1 MWRFDRAFQDVLRTS
16 NLDLMKMKSD
26 PSSSQVSGI
35 ETQIDRLAAE
45 IEDKVIEWRRDF
57 HQHPELSNREFRTS
71 ERVADYMKELGLEV
85 ETGIAHTGVVA
96 LLEGSSPGPVVALRA
111 DMDAL
116 PVTERTDV
124 PFASRV
130 RSTYEGQEV
139 GVMHACGHD
148 THMAMLMGAATV
160 LTSLQDH
167 LPGTVKLVF
176 QPAEEGTPRGEE
188 GGAELMVREG
198 ALKDPDV
205 DVIFGLHVNSMID
218 VNTIEYTPGP
228 ALASSDDLRI
238 LIRGEQTHGASPWE
252 GADAITAAA
261 HVIAGLQTVVSR
273 RAELTRAPAVVSIG
287 KIQGGV
293 RTNILPEEVEMV
305 GTIRTFDQGMR
316 EKIHRE
322 VRKVATRIAESMST
336 VAEVEIETGYPVTYN
351 DLQLAS
357 WAVPRLQTLA
367 GLDRVSIM
375 DAITGAE
382 DFSFFQQQVP
392 GFFFFL
398 GGKPK
403 GVPPSE
409 AAPHHAPDFYIDE
422 SGLKLGVRALS
433 TLAVEYLTSGQRR
446 PGK

>member
-1 MWRFDRAFQDVLRTS
+1 
-16 NLDLMKMKSD
+16 MKSD
-26 PSSSQVSGI
+26 PSASHAS
-35 ETQIDRLAAE
+35 EMATQIDRLTGE

-71 ERVADYMKELGLEV
+71 ERVAGYMKELGLEV
-85 ETGIAHTGVVA
+85 ETGMAHTGVVA
-96 LLEGSSPGPVVALRA
+96 LLEGSSSGPVVALRA

-124 PFASRV
+124 PFASRL

-160 LTSLQDH
+160 LTRLRDQLS
-167 LPGTVKLVF
+167 GTVKLIF

-188 GGAELMVREG
+188 GGAELMVRQG
-198 ALKDPDV
+198 VLRDPDV
-205 DVIFGLHVNSMID
+205 DVIFGIHVHSEMD

-238 LIRGEQTHGASPWE
+238 LIKGEQTHGASPWD

-273 RAELTRAPAVVSIG
+273 RVELTRGPAVISIG

-305 GTIRTFDQGMR
+305 GTIRTFDPGMR

-322 VRKVATRIAESMST
+322 VRKVATHIAESMST
-336 VAEVEIETGYPVTYN
+336 VAEVEIKPGYPVTYN
-351 DLQLAS
+351 DLQLTS
-357 WAVPRLQTLA
+357 WAVPRLQALA
-367 GLDRVSIM
+367 GLDRVNTM

-382 DFSFFQQQVP
+382 DFSFFQQKVP

-403 GVPPSE
+403 GVPSSE
-409 AAPHHAPDFYIDE
+409 AAPHHSPDFYIDE

-433 TLAVEYLTSGQRR
+433 TLAVDYLVSGVSDERLERQ
-446 PGK
+446 

>member
-1 MWRFDRAFQDVLRTS
+1 
-16 NLDLMKMKSD
+16 MKMKSD
-26 PSSSQVSGI
+26 PSASNASEM
-35 ETQIDRLAAE
+35 ETQIDLLAAE

-71 ERVADYMKELGLEV
+71 ERVAGYMKELGLEV

-96 LLEGSSPGPVVALRA
+96 LLEGSPSGPVVALRA

-124 PFASRV
+124 PFASRL

-160 LTSLQDH
+160 LTRLRDQ
-167 LPGTVKLVF
+167 LPGTVKLIF

-238 LIRGEQTHGASPWE
+238 LIKGEQTHGASPWD
-252 GADAITAAA
+252 GADSITAAA

-273 RAELTRAPAVVSIG
+273 RVELTRAPAVISIG

-305 GTIRTFDQGMR
+305 GTIRTFDPGMR

-322 VRKVATRIAESMST
+322 VRKVVTRIAESMST
-336 VAEVEIETGYPVTYN
+336 VAEVEIVPGYPVTYN
-351 DLQLAS
+351 DLQLTS
-357 WAVPRLQTLA
+357 WAVPRLQALA
-367 GLDRVSIM
+367 GQDRVNTM

-382 DFSFFQQQVP
+382 DFSFFQQEVP

-403 GVPPSE
+403 GVLSSE
-409 AAPHHAPDFYIDE
+409 AAPHHSPDFYIDE

-433 TLAVEYLTSGQRR
+433 TLAVDYLVSGQRA
-446 PGK
+446 PGDDL

>member
-1 MWRFDRAFQDVLRTS
+1 M
-16 NLDLMKMKSD
+16 
-26 PSSSQVSGI
+26 

-71 ERVADYMKELGLEV
+71 ERVAGYMKELGLEV

-96 LLEGSSPGPVVALRA
+96 ILEGSSSGPVVALRA

-124 PFASRV
+124 PFASRL

-160 LTSLQDH
+160 LTRLRDLLS
-167 LPGTVKLVF
+167 GTVKLIF

-188 GGAELMVREG
+188 GGAELMVHQGVLR
-198 ALKDPDV
+198 DPDV
-205 DVIFGLHVNSMID
+205 DVIFGIHVNSELD

-238 LIRGEQTHGASPWE
+238 LIKGEQTHGASPWD
-252 GADAITAAA
+252 GSDAITAAA
-261 HVIAGLQTVVSR
+261 HVITGLQTVVSR
-273 RAELTRAPAVVSIG
+273 RVELTRAPAVISIG

-305 GTIRTFDQGMR
+305 GTIRTFDPGMR

-351 DLQLAS
+351 DLQLTS
-357 WAVPRLQTLA
+357 WAVPRLQALA
-367 GLDRVSIM
+367 GRDRVNTM

-382 DFSFFQQQVP
+382 DFSIFQHEVP

-403 GVPPSE
+403 GVSSSE
-409 AAPHHAPDFYIDE
+409 AAPHHSPDFYIDE

-433 TLAVEYLTSGQRR
+433 TLAVDYLVSG
-446 PGK
+446 GK

>member
-1 MWRFDRAFQDVLRTS
+1 M
-16 NLDLMKMKSD
+16 
-26 PSSSQVSGI
+26 
-35 ETQIDRLAAE
+35 
-45 IEDKVIEWRRDF
+45 
-57 HQHPELSNREFRTS
+57 
-71 ERVADYMKELGLEV
+71 EV
-85 ETGIAHTGVVA
+85 ETGIAHTGVVS
-96 LLEGSSPGPVVALRA
+96 LLEGSSSGPVVALRA

-160 LTSLQDH
+160 LTRLRDQ
-167 LPGTVKLVF
+167 LPGAVKLIF
-176 QPAEEGTPRGEE
+176 QPAEKGTPRGEE

-198 ALKDPDV
+198 VLRDPDV
-205 DVIFGLHVNSMID
+205 DVIFGIHVKSEID
-218 VNTIEYTPGP
+218 VDTIEYTPGP

-238 LIRGEQTHGASPWE
+238 LIRGEQTHAASPWE
-252 GADAITAAA
+252 GADAITAAV

-273 RAELTRAPAVVSIG
+273 RAELTRAPAVISIG

-305 GTIRTFDQGMR
+305 GTIRTFDPGMR

-322 VRKVATRIAESMST
+322 VRKVAARIAESMST

-351 DLQLAS
+351 DPQLTS
-357 WAVPRLQTLA
+357 WAIPHLQALT
-367 GLDRVSIM
+367 GPDHVNTM
-375 DAITGAE
+375 DAIMGAE
-382 DFSFFQQQVP
+382 DFSFFQQEVP

-403 GVPPSE
+403 GVLSSE

-422 SGLKLGVRALS
+422 SALKLGVRALS
-433 TLAVEYLTSGQRR
+433 TLAVEYLCSG
-446 PGK
+446 GK

>member
-1 MWRFDRAFQDVLRTS
+1 MKM
-16 NLDLMKMKSD
+16 NLD
-26 PSSSQVSGI
+26 PSRSHVSEM
-35 ETQIDRLAAE
+35 ETQIDRLASE
-45 IEDKVIEWRRDF
+45 IEDTVIELRRDF

-71 ERVADYMKELGLEV
+71 ERVAGYLKALGLEV

-96 LLEGSSPGPVVALRA
+96 LLEGSSLGPVVALRA

-148 THMAMLMGAATV
+148 THMAMAMGAATV
-160 LTSLQDH
+160 LTRLRDQ
-167 LPGTVKLVF
+167 LPGTVKLIF

-198 ALKDPDV
+198 VLRDPDV
-205 DVIFGLHVNSMID
+205 DVIFGIHVDSGTD

-238 LIRGEQTHGASPWE
+238 LIKGEQTHGASPWE
-252 GADAITAAA
+252 GADAITSAA
-261 HVIAGLQTVVSR
+261 HVISGLQTVVSR
-273 RAELTRAPAVVSIG
+273 RTELTRAPAVISIG

-305 GTIRTFDQGMR
+305 GTIRTFDPGMR

-322 VRKVATRIAESMST
+322 VRKVATHIAEGMGT
-336 VAEVEIETGYPVTYN
+336 VAEVEIEAGYPVTYN
-351 DLQLAS
+351 DLQLTS
-357 WAVPRLQTLA
+357 WAVPRLQSLTGPRHLK
-367 GLDRVSIM
+367 IM

-382 DFSFFQQQVP
+382 DFPFFQQEVP

-398 GGKPK
+398 GGKPE
-403 GVPPSE
+403 GVPSSE

-433 TLAVEYLTSGQRR
+433 TLAVEYLFSG
-446 PGK
+446 GK

>member
-1 MWRFDRAFQDVLRTS
+1 
-16 NLDLMKMKSD
+16 MKIKSD
-26 PSSSQVSGI
+26 PSASNAS
-35 ETQIDRLAAE
+35 EMKTQIDRLAAE
-45 IEDKVIEWRRDF
+45 IEDRVIEWRRDF

-71 ERVADYMKELGLEV
+71 ERVAGYMKELGLEV

-124 PFASRV
+124 PFASRL

-160 LTSLQDH
+160 LTRLRDQLS
-167 LPGTVKLVF
+167 GTVKLIF

-188 GGAELMVREG
+188 GGAELMVHQGVLR
-198 ALKDPDV
+198 DPNV
-205 DVIFGLHVNSMID
+205 DVIFGIHVKSELD
-218 VNTIEYTPGP
+218 VDTIEYTPGP

-238 LIRGEQTHGASPWE
+238 LIKGEQTHGASPWE

-273 RAELTRAPAVVSIG
+273 RVELTRGPAVISIG

-305 GTIRTFDQGMR
+305 GTIRTFDPGMR

-351 DLQLAS
+351 DLQLTS
-357 WAVPRLQTLA
+357 WAVPRLQALA
-367 GLDRVSIM
+367 GRDRVNTM

-382 DFSFFQQQVP
+382 DFSFFQQKVP

-403 GVPPSE
+403 GVLSSE
-409 AAPHHAPDFYIDE
+409 AAPHHR
-422 SGLKLGVRALS
+422 SRLLHR
-433 TLAVEYLTSGQRR
+433 
-446 PGK
+446 

>member
-1 MWRFDRAFQDVLRTS
+1 M
-16 NLDLMKMKSD
+16 
-26 PSSSQVSGI
+26 

-71 ERVADYMKELGLEV
+71 ERVAGYMKELGLEV

-96 LLEGSSPGPVVALRA
+96 ILEGSSSGPVVALRA

-124 PFASRV
+124 PFASRL

-160 LTSLQDH
+160 LTRLRDLLS
-167 LPGTVKLVF
+167 GTVKLIF

-188 GGAELMVREG
+188 GGAELMVHQGVLR
-198 ALKDPDV
+198 DPDV
-205 DVIFGLHVNSMID
+205 DVIFGIHVNSELD

-238 LIRGEQTHGASPWE
+238 LIKGEQTHGASPWD
-252 GADAITAAA
+252 GSDAITAAA
-261 HVIAGLQTVVSR
+261 HVITGLQTVVSR
-273 RAELTRAPAVVSIG
+273 RVELTRAPAVISIG

-305 GTIRTFDQGMR
+305 GTIRTFDPGMR

-351 DLQLAS
+351 DLQLTS
-357 WAVPRLQTLA
+357 WAVPRLQALA
-367 GLDRVSIM
+367 GRDRVNTM

-382 DFSFFQQQVP
+382 DFSFFQQEVP

-403 GVPPSE
+403 GVSSSE
-409 AAPHHAPDFYIDE
+409 AAPHHSPDFYIDE

-433 TLAVEYLTSGQRR
+433 TLAVEYLRMGANSE
-446 PGK
+446 P

>member
-1 MWRFDRAFQDVLRTS
+1 MRQHA
-16 NLDLMKMKSD
+16 
-26 PSSSQVSGI
+26 GI
-35 ETQIDRLAAE
+35 LTVANQ
-45 IEDKVIEWRRDF
+45 
-57 HQHPELSNREFRTS
+57 TS
-71 ERVADYMKELGLEV
+71 ERVAGYLKELGLEV
-85 ETGIAHTGVVA
+85 ETGIDHTGVVA

-148 THMAMLMGAATV
+148 THMAMAMGAATV
-160 LTSLQDH
+160 LTRLRDQ
-167 LPGTVKLVF
+167 LPGTVKLIF

-198 ALKDPDV
+198 VLRDPDV
-205 DVIFGLHVNSMID
+205 EVIFGIHINSGTD

-238 LIRGEQTHGASPWE
+238 LIKGEQTHGASPWE
-252 GADAITAAA
+252 GADAITSAA
-261 HVIAGLQTVVSR
+261 HVISGLQTVVSR
-273 RAELTRAPAVVSIG
+273 RTELTRAPAVISIG

-305 GTIRTFDQGMR
+305 GTIRTFDPGMR

-322 VRKVATRIAESMST
+322 VRKVATHIAEGMGT
-336 VAEVEIETGYPVTYN
+336 VAEVEIEAGYPVTYN
-351 DLQLAS
+351 DLQLTS
-357 WAVPRLQTLA
+357 WAVPRLQSLTGPRHLK
-367 GLDRVSIM
+367 IM

-382 DFSFFQQQVP
+382 DFSFFQQEVP

-398 GGKPK
+398 GGKPE
-403 GVPPSE
+403 GVPSSE

-433 TLAVEYLTSGQRR
+433 TLAVEYLFSG
-446 PGK
+446 GK